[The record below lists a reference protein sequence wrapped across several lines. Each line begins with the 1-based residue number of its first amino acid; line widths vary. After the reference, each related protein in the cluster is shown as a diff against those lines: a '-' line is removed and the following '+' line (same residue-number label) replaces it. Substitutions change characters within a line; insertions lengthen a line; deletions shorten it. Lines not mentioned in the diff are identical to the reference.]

1 MIPTQMYSFSLL
13 VLLCFGGV
21 NSIVLQADQPAHT
34 EHFSHY
40 FAIVMLSLSSQG
52 GLQMKEF

>member
-1 MIPTQMYSFSLL
+1 MTPTQMYSFS
-13 VLLCFGGV
+13 VPFLLCFGGMM
-21 NSIVLQADQPAHT
+21 NIVLQSDQPAHT
-34 EHFSHY
+34 EHFPHC

>member
-1 MIPTQMYSFSLL
+1 M
-13 VLLCFGGV
+13 
-21 NSIVLQADQPAHT
+21 NIVLQSDQPAHT
-34 EHFSHY
+34 EHFPDC

>member
-1 MIPTQMYSFSLL
+1 MYSFSLL
-13 VLLCFGGV
+13 VLLCFGGM
-21 NSIVLQADQPAHT
+21 NSIVLQADQPAHI
-34 EHFSHY
+34 EHLPHY